1 MSFINS
7 NVQLSYFHVL
17 RVRREKRTLYGAFTH
32 SSTLFFDQCLNMI
45 ECHHNDIWSC
55 GTGTLLVAP
64 KTLSSLCLYSRAY
77 SLAYE
82 LRIQAMHMHVFEYGI
97 KSLSEERFGY
107 FVRKSL
113 EYRDRIRNN
122 IAHLPQLTHEMFDYI
137 DDMTVPLENV
147 WIQSEITNK
156 ICKKRHGIKNEERLL
171 SKNRTNLQ
179 ILKEIEDCAK
189 KPVTLALKEF
199 LFDMYPNLFEIV
211 DSNTHD
217 FGYDEDDDDE
227 VDNVEDESKVIV
239 PSELIMSS
247 EKNAI

>member
-1 MSFINS
+1 
-7 NVQLSYFHVL
+7 
-17 RVRREKRTLYGAFTH
+17 
-32 SSTLFFDQCLNMI
+32 
-45 ECHHNDIWSC
+45 
-55 GTGTLLVAP
+55 
-64 KTLSSLCLYSRAY
+64 
-77 SLAYE
+77 
-82 LRIQAMHMHVFEYGI
+82 MHMHVFEYGI

-122 IAHLPQLTHEMFDYI
+122 LAHLPQLTHEMFDYI
-137 DDMTVPLENV
+137 DDMTAPLENV

-211 DSNTHD
+211 DPTNIHD
-217 FGYDEDDDDE
+217 FGYDEDEDDDDE
-227 VDNVEDESKVIV
+227 DKVDNVEDESKVIL

-247 EKNAI
+247 EKNECVICLENRFLLVWPCHKNHLTCKNCVIKIILRTQKLRCPLCRFPLKVRQQIR